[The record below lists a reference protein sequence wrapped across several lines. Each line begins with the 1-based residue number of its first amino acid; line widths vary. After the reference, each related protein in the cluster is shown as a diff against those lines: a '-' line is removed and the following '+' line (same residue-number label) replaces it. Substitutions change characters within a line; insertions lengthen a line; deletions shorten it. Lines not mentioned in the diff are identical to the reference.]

1 VDKIDLIEFLGLVET
16 ATTIIAAR
24 ILEIHALFI
33 RNHTIVHRSIRQ
45 RNKRQKRLDLSLGTL
60 ADLIPNHLL
69 LASVLIRVIGN
80 MLLVLRV
87 ISMMTTT

>member
-1 VDKIDLIEFLGLVET
+1 MDLVAT
-16 ATTIIAAR
+16 AMTVIAAR
-24 ILEIHALFI
+24 ILEIHVLST
-33 RNHTIVHRSIRQ
+33 RNHTIVHGSIRR

-60 ADLIPNHLL
+60 ADLILNRLL

-87 ISMMTTT
+87 ISTMITT